1 MIIYNKIQTFKCDE
15 EMYKFLQILPKKSNF
30 IRDAIFEK
38 MQKEK
43 LIPKKDNRKKAT
55 LQDLQRSL
63 NEVFKI

>member
-15 EMYKFLQILPKKSNF
+15 EMYKFLQNLPKKSNF
-30 IRDAIFEK
+30 IRVAIFEK

>member
-1 MIIYNKIQTFKCDE
+1 MVNYNKIQTFKCDE

-38 MQKEK
+38 MQKEN

>member
-1 MIIYNKIQTFKCDE
+1 MVKHNKIQTFKCDE

-38 MQKEK
+38 MQKEN